1 MIRADVVNRRSLRR
15 SLVRIVM
22 AFDQH
27 REQIAFDAL
36 DTATGEVSR
45 GRIRPADRLGFRR
58 WLRRWDGE
66 EIEAALEATTGWR
79 FMVEELEAVGAVVHL
94 AEPAETSALRGPKR
108 RAKTDRRDARR
119 LRELLQAGPGAPA
132 LGPRPGGGGRGGGPR
147 PAARSRW
154 RSR

>member
-108 RAKTDRRDARR
+108 RAKTDRRDAPR
-119 LRELLQAGPGAPA
+119 LRELLQAGAGAPA
-132 LGPRPGGGGRGGGPR
+132 LVPPPPTPRARAQR
-147 PAARSRW
+147 P
-154 RSR
+154 

>member
-79 FMVEELEAVGAVVHL
+79 FIGEEPEA
-94 AEPAETSALRGPKR
+94 
-108 RAKTDRRDARR
+108 
-119 LRELLQAGPGAPA
+119 
-132 LGPRPGGGGRGGGPR
+132 GGGGVDLPR
-147 PAARSRW
+147 PAQTSA
-154 RSR
+154 

>member
-15 SLVRIVM
+15 SPVRIVM

-79 FMVEELEAVGAVVHL
+79 FMVEELEAVGAKGQL
-94 AEPAETSALRGPKR
+94 AGA
-108 RAKTDRRDARR
+108 
-119 LRELLQAGPGAPA
+119 AGNSP
-132 LGPRPGGGGRGGGPR
+132 PGGPQ
-147 PAARSRW
+147 
-154 RSR
+154 